1 MAAPQTSIP
10 AVSLGDAG
18 FRALTEAAPI
28 AIVVLN
34 GGRLSYA
41 NQAAEELTGYP
52 ADELLGFDDCHRL
65 FAPECHAACD
75 ELAAEAPPVRRADS
89 AAACA
94 AVDGRP
100 RRLKLRRRSGE
111 EVWVEASSRRADFQ
125 GAPAAVVTLVDVT
138 PHRRVEE
145 SLARDKELAQVTL
158 ASIGDGVIRT
168 DAEGRIDYMNS
179 VAERLTGWSLD
190 EVVHR
195 EIDKA
200 YQVIHESTRRPRPNP
215 VELCLLEKRTIV
227 TPGLFAL
234 QSRGGEEFIV
244 RDSVAPI
251 PGPGGEVA
259 GTVVV
264 FRDLTRVRG
273 LERQMVYL
281 ESHDTLTGLLHRQE
295 FEIYLEAA
303 LESARDQGL
312 EHVMLYLD
320 LWEFKLI
327 NDCFGHIAGDE
338 LLRRVAAQLQAKVDQ
353 QGILGRVGGDDFTLL
368 LENHSLIE
376 ARAFARGLQRSFRD
390 FRFNWGGQLFE
401 VGLNVGL
408 VPVTAAS
415 DSVPQIFR
423 AAGAACYL
431 ARQGGRNRIHTY
443 AADDAEVAE
452 RHGRLHWVQRIR
464 RALAEDRFCL
474 YQQEI
479 RPLQPAS
486 ANRAGANRT
495 GADRAGVDRDGRG
508 LREILIRMVDAAGNH
523 LEPGDFIPIA
533 EHHDLA
539 ASIDRWVVRNSLS
552 FLARSDDPVAQ
563 EQVSINLSAQSL
575 SDESFLEDVLDYL
588 ETSGVDTERIFFEM
602 TETTAVANLSR
613 ALRFIGAVK
622 DMGCRFILDDFG
634 SGFSSFAYLRNL
646 PVDILKIDGEFVRS
660 MESDPI
666 RRAMVASINQVAQVM
681 GIATIAEWVETEATY
696 EMLREIGVDYV
707 QGFWL
712 HRPEPL
718 E

>member
-1 MAAPQTSIP
+1 MAESQIS
-10 AVSLGDAG
+10 SLSTPFRDGG
-18 FRALTEAAPI
+18 FRALAEAAPI
-28 AIVVLN
+28 AMLVLDGN
-34 GGRLSYA
+34 RVIYA
-41 NQAAEELTGYP
+41 NREAEELTGYP
-52 ADELLGFDDCHRL
+52 VAELLALEDGCSL
-65 FAPECHAACD
+65 VAPEYRTACEELRAAGNP
-75 ELAAEAPPVRRADS
+75 ELSSSQAEAGGIP
-89 AAACA
+89 C
-94 AVDGRP
+94 
-100 RRLKLRRRSGE
+100 RLKLRRSTGE
-111 EVWVEASSRRADFQ
+111 DIWVEASSRRADFQ
-125 GAPAAVVTLVDVT
+125 GSAADVMTLVDAT
-138 PHRRVEE
+138 PHRLAEE

-168 DAEGRIDYMNS
+168 DADGRIDYMNS
-179 VAERLTGWSLD
+179 VAEELTGWKLD
-190 EVVHR
+190 EVMLHGI
-195 EIDKA
+195 EKA

-234 QSRGGEEFIV
+234 QSRGGDEFII

-251 PGPGGEVA
+251 PGPGNEVA
-259 GTVVV
+259 GAVVV

-273 LERQMVYL
+273 LEQKMVYL

-303 LESARDQGL
+303 LENARDQGL
-312 EHVMLYLD
+312 KHVMLYLD

-327 NDCFGHIAGDE
+327 NDCFGHVAGDE
-338 LLRRVAAQLQAKVDQ
+338 LLRRVAAQLQTKVAE

-368 LENHSLIE
+368 LENHSTLE
-376 ARAFARGLQRSFRD
+376 ARAVARGLQRSFRD

-408 VPVTAAS
+408 VPITAAS

-423 AAGAACYL
+423 AAGGACYL

-443 AADDAEVAE
+443 ADDDAAVTE

-479 RPLQPAS
+479 RPLKPGG
-486 ANRAGANRT
+486 RA
-495 GADRAGVDRDGRG
+495 
-508 LREILIRMVDAAGNH
+508 LREILIRMVDSSGHH
-523 LEPGDFIPIA
+523 LEPGSFIPIA

-539 ASIDRWVVRNSLS
+539 SSIDRWVVRNSLS
-552 FLARSDDPVAQ
+552 LLSQIGRSPTSDASADSDRTSTPATHGR
-563 EQVSINLSAQSL
+563 VSINLSAQSL
-575 SDESFLEDVLDYL
+575 GDEAFLENMLDYL
-588 ETSGVDTERIFFEM
+588 ETSGVDTHHIFFEI

-613 ALRFIGAVK
+613 ALHFIGAVK

-634 SGFSSFAYLRNL
+634 SGFSSFAYLKNL

-660 MESDPI
+660 MENDPI

-681 GIATIAEWVETEATY
+681 GIETIAEWVETEATY
-696 EMLREIGVDYV
+696 EMLRELGVDYV

-712 HRPEPL
+712 HRPEPMQ
-718 E
+718 

>member
-1 MAAPQTSIP
+1 MPESQTLAPAISF
-10 AVSLGDAG
+10 GDEG
-18 FRALTEAAPI
+18 FRLLTEAAPI
-28 AIVVLN
+28 AILVLN
-34 GGRLSYA
+34 GEQLIFA
-41 NQAAEELTGYP
+41 NREAEMLTGYP
-52 ADELLGFDDCHRL
+52 VGELLGFEDCHHL
-65 FAPECHAACD
+65 FATEYQ
-75 ELAAEAPPVRRADS
+75 
-89 AAACA
+89 AACA
-94 AVDGRP
+94 DLRAAGSP
-100 RRLKLRRRSGE
+100 RAASPRTPCRLKLQRSTGE
-111 EVWVEASSRRADFQ
+111 DIWVEASSRRTEFRGAAADI
-125 GAPAAVVTLVDVT
+125 VTLVDVT
-138 PHRRVEE
+138 PHRLAEK

-168 DAEGRIDYMNS
+168 DATGRIDYMNS

-190 EVVHR
+190 EVMHR
-195 EIDKA
+195 DVGKA

-215 VELCLLEKRTIV
+215 IELCLLEKRTIV

-234 QSRGGEEFIV
+234 QSRDGEEFII

-251 PGPGGEVA
+251 PGPGNEVA

-295 FEIYLEAA
+295 FDIYLEAA
-303 LESARDQGL
+303 LENARDQGH

-327 NDCFGHIAGDE
+327 NDCFGHVAGDE

-353 QGILGRVGGDDFTLL
+353 RGILGRVGGDDFTLL
-368 LENHSLIE
+368 LENQSLIE

-408 VPVTAAS
+408 VPITAAS
-415 DSVPQIFR
+415 DSVPQLFR
-423 AAGAACYL
+423 AAGAACFL

-443 AADDAEVAE
+443 ADDDAAVAE

-464 RALAEDRFCL
+464 RALTEDRFCL

-479 RPLQPAS
+479 RPLQP
-486 ANRAGANRT
+486 G
-495 GADRAGVDRDGRG
+495 GRG
-508 LREILIRMVDAAGNH
+508 LREILIRMVDATGNH
-523 LEPGDFIPIA
+523 LEPGTFIPIA

-539 ASIDRWVVRNSLS
+539 SSIDRWVVRNSLS
-552 FLARSDDPVAQ
+552 FLARSHDPVAH

-588 ETSGVDTERIFFEM
+588 ETSGVDTRQIFFEI

-613 ALRFIGAVK
+613 ALHFIGAVK

-634 SGFSSFAYLRNL
+634 SGFSSFAYLKNL

-696 EMLREIGVDYV
+696 DMLRELGVDYV

-718 E
+718 K

>member
-1 MAAPQTSIP
+1 MTASTASTA
-10 AVSLGDAG
+10 AVSFGDAG
-18 FRALTEAAPI
+18 FRVLTEAAPI
-28 AIVVLN
+28 AIVVLD
-34 GGRLSYA
+34 GDRFSYA
-41 NQAAEELTGYP
+41 NQAAEALTGYP
-52 ADELLGFDDCHRL
+52 ADELMGFDHCRRL

-75 ELAAEAPPVRRADS
+75 DLRAGGNPVAFPGEGTNE
-89 AAACA
+89 C
-94 AVDGRP
+94 
-100 RRLKLRRRSGE
+100 RLKLRRKSGE
-111 EVWVEASSRRADFQ
+111 EIWVEAASCRADVQ
-125 GAPAAVVTLVDVT
+125 GAAADVVTLVDVT
-138 PHRRVEE
+138 SYRLAEE
-145 SLARDKELAQVTL
+145 ALARDKELAQVTL

-168 DAEGRIDYMNS
+168 DAAGCIDYMNS
-179 VAERLTGWSLD
+179 VAERLTGWSLG
-190 EVVHR
+190 EVMHR
-195 EIDKA
+195 GVEEA

-215 VELCLLEKRTIV
+215 VERCLLEKRTIV

-234 QSRGGEEFIV
+234 QSRGGEEYII

-251 PGPGGEVA
+251 PGPGNGVA
-259 GTVVV
+259 GAVVV
-264 FRDLTRVRG
+264 FRDLTRIRG

-312 EHVMLYLD
+312 EHMMLYLD

-327 NDCFGHIAGDE
+327 NDCFGHVAGDE
-338 LLRRVAAQLQAKVDQ
+338 LLRQVAARLQEKVGQ
-353 QGILGRVGGDDFTLL
+353 RGIFGRVGGDDFTLL
-368 LENHSLIE
+368 LENQSAIE
-376 ARAFARGLQRSFRD
+376 ARAVARGLQRSFHN
-390 FRFNWGGQLFE
+390 FRFSWGGQLFE

-408 VPVTAAS
+408 APINAAS

-443 AADDAEVAE
+443 AADDAAVAE

-464 RALAEDRFCL
+464 RALADDRFCL

-479 RPLQPAS
+479 RPLKPGG
-486 ANRAGANRT
+486 RA
-495 GADRAGVDRDGRG
+495 
-508 LREILIRMVDAAGNH
+508 LREILIRMVDAAGDH
-523 LEPGDFIPIA
+523 LEPGAFIPIA

-539 ASIDRWVVRNSLS
+539 SSIDRWVVRHSLS
-552 FLARSDDPVAQ
+552 FLSRSAGRKAYDR
-563 EQVSINLSAQSL
+563 VSINLSAQSL
-575 SDESFLEDVLDYL
+575 SDEDFLEDVLDYL
-588 ETSGVDTERIFFEM
+588 ETSGVDTRRIFFEI

-613 ALRFIGAVK
+613 ALHFIEAVK

-634 SGFSSFAYLRNL
+634 SGFSSFAYLKNL

-681 GIATIAEWVETEATY
+681 GIETIAAWVETEATY
-696 EMLREIGVDYV
+696 DMLREIGVDFV

-718 E
+718 V

>member
-1 MAAPQTSIP
+1 MAESQISSPVA
-10 AVSLGDAG
+10 AFGDTD
-18 FRALTEAAPI
+18 FRVLAEAAPL
-28 AIVVLN
+28 AILVMD
-34 GGRLSYA
+34 GKRLLYA
-41 NQAAEELTGYP
+41 NREAEKLTGYS
-52 ADELLGFDDCHRL
+52 ADQMLGLEDCRRL
-65 FAPECHAACD
+65 FAPTH
-75 ELAAEAPPVRRADS
+75 RRASDDLR
-89 AAACA
+89 AAGARGAQPSHDAPGA
-94 AVDGRP
+94 AVS
-100 RRLKLRRRSGE
+100 RLKMTHNSGDA
-111 EVWVEASSRRADFQ
+111 VWVEASSRRASLQ
-125 GAPAAVVTLVDVT
+125 GTVADIVTLFDVT
-138 PHRRVEE
+138 AHRLADE

-168 DAEGRIDYMNS
+168 DAAGRIDYMNS

-190 EVVHR
+190 EVMHR
-195 EIDKA
+195 SLDKA
-200 YQVIHESTRRPRPNP
+200 YQVIHESTRRPRPDP

-234 QSRGGEEFIV
+234 QSRGGEEYIV

-251 PGPGGEVA
+251 PGPGNEAA
-259 GTVVV
+259 GAVVV

-303 LESARDQGL
+303 LEHARDQGL
-312 EHVMLYLD
+312 EHAMLYLD

-327 NDCFGHIAGDE
+327 NDCFGHVAGDE
-338 LLRRVAAQLQAKVDQ
+338 LLRRVAARLQEKIGQ
-353 QGILGRVGGDDFTLL
+353 RGILGRVGGDDFTLL

-376 ARAFARGLQRSFRD
+376 ARAIARGLQRSFRD

-408 VPVTAAS
+408 VAINAAS

-423 AAGAACYL
+423 AAGAACFL

-443 AADDAEVAE
+443 ADDDAAVAE

-464 RALAEDRFCL
+464 RALTDDRFCL

-479 RPLQPAS
+479 RPLKS
-486 ANRAGANRT
+486 
-495 GADRAGVDRDGRG
+495 DGRR
-508 LREILIRMVDAAGNH
+508 LREILIRMIDDTGEH
-523 LEPGDFIPIA
+523 LEPGSFIPIA

-539 ASIDRWVVRNSLS
+539 SSIDRWVVRHSLS
-552 FLARSDDPVAQ
+552 FLARAASPAHDW
-563 EQVSINLSAQSL
+563 VSINLSAQSL
-575 SDESFLEDVLDYL
+575 SDKSFLEDVLDYL
-588 ETSGVDTERIFFEM
+588 ETSGVDTRRLFFEI

-634 SGFSSFAYLRNL
+634 SGFSSFAYLKNL

-681 GIATIAEWVETEATY
+681 GIETIAEWVETEATY
-696 EMLREIGVDYV
+696 DMLREIGVDYV

-718 E
+718 DAPDGS

>member
-1 MAAPQTSIP
+1 M
-10 AVSLGDAG
+10 AVSLADGA

-34 GGRLSYA
+34 GERFCYA
-41 NQAAEELTGYP
+41 NQAAEQLTGYP
-52 ADELLGFDDCHRL
+52 AKELLGFDDCRRL
-65 FAPECHAACD
+65 FTADCRAACD
-75 ELAAEAPPVRRADS
+75 DLR
-89 AAACA
+89 
-94 AVDGRP
+94 VDGSPASHHRQTNPTP
-100 RRLKLRRRSGE
+100 RRLKLQRRAGDE
-111 EVWVEASSRRADFQ
+111 IWVEASLRRTDVQGVPAD
-125 GAPAAVVTLVDVT
+125 VVTLVDVT
-138 PHRRVEE
+138 PHRQLEE

-168 DAEGRIDYMNS
+168 DGAGRVDYMNS
-179 VAERLTGWSLD
+179 VAERLTGWSLG
-190 EVVHR
+190 EVKHR
-195 EIDKA
+195 SVDKV

-215 VELCLLEKRTIV
+215 VERCLLEKRTIV

-234 QSRGGEEFIV
+234 QSRDGEEFIV

-251 PGPGGEVA
+251 PGPGKEVA

-303 LESARDQGL
+303 LESARDQAL

-327 NDCFGHIAGDE
+327 NDCFGHVAGDE

-353 QGILGRVGGDDFTLL
+353 RGMLGRVGGDDFTLL
-368 LENHSLIE
+368 LDNHSLIE

-408 VPVTAAS
+408 VPITAAS

-423 AAGAACYL
+423 AADAACYL

-443 AADDAEVAE
+443 AADDAAVAE
-452 RHGRLHWVQRIR
+452 RHGHLHWVQRIR
-464 RALAEDRFCL
+464 RALTEDRFCL

-479 RPLQPAS
+479 RPLQPVS
-486 ANRAGANRT
+486 
-495 GADRAGVDRDGRG
+495 ADRAGADRGRRG
-508 LREILIRMVDAAGNH
+508 LREILVRMVDAAGNH
-523 LEPGDFIPIA
+523 LEPGSFIPIA

-539 ASIDRWVVRNSLS
+539 SSIDRWVVRNSLS
-552 FLARSDDPVAQ
+552 FLARADDPVAH

-588 ETSGVDTERIFFEM
+588 ETSGVDTRRIFFEM

-613 ALRFIGAVK
+613 ALHFIDAVK

-634 SGFSSFAYLRNL
+634 SGFSSFAYLKNL

-681 GIATIAEWVETEATY
+681 GIETIAEWVETEATY
-696 EMLREIGVDYV
+696 DMLREIGVDYV

-712 HRPEPL
+712 HRPEPMK
-718 E
+718 